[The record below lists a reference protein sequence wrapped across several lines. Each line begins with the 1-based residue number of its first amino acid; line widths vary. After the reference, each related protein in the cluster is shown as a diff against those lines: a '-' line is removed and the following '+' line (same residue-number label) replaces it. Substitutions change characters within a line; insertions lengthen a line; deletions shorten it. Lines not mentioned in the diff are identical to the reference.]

1 MQPKLPNN
9 GSNHRVTVPDH
20 LARQRIDRVLAT
32 LLPDLSRSKIQ
43 RLIASGHVVIG
54 EVPAVK
60 PSFLVGGGQQITVL
74 LPRRT
79 PADADEPRPQAL
91 DLDVIY
97 EDNDLAVINKPAGL
111 VVHRGAGQ
119 HKETLV
125 NGLLHRYGKTLSQC
139 GGSDRPGIVHRLDKG
154 TSGIMALA
162 RHDEAHAALACQFA
176 ARTVEKQYAA
186 VVYGCPRAS
195 SGDIELAI
203 GRDRSNR
210 TKISS
215 NTNRPRDAFTR
226 WEFVEDLGG
235 FALLDVWPKT
245 GRTHQVRAHLE
256 AIHHPCVG
264 DLKYVGAQWKSVPD
278 GRARRAIRDFDR
290 PGLHSSRLR
299 LDHPISGVRLEFVA
313 PLPTDFEELLRT
325 LRRVRDEP

>member
-9 GSNHRVTVPDH
+9 GPNHRVTVPDH
-20 LARQRIDRVLAT
+20 LTHQRIARVLAT

-43 RLIASGHVVIG
+43 RLIANGHVVIDA
-54 EVPAVK
+54 VPAAK
-60 PSFLVGGGQQITVL
+60 PSLSVESGQQITVF
-74 LPRRT
+74 LPRKT
-79 PADADEPRPQAL
+79 PADEPRPQAL

-97 EDNDLAVINKPAGL
+97 EDDDLAVINKPAGL

-119 HKETLV
+119 HEETLV

-162 RHDEAHAALACQFA
+162 RHDKAHAALAHQFA

-195 SGDIELAI
+195 SGEIDLAI
-203 GRDRSNR
+203 GRDRNNR

-215 NTNRPRDAFTR
+215 NTDRPRDAFTR

-235 FALLDVWPKT
+235 FALLNVWPKT
-245 GRTHQVRAHLE
+245 GRMHQVRAHLE
-256 AIHHPCVG
+256 AIHHACIG

-278 GRARRAIRDFDR
+278 GQARRAIRDFTR
-290 PGLHSSRLR
+290 PGLHSSRLQ
-299 LDHPISGVRLEFVA
+299 LDHPISGVRLEFIA
-313 PLPTDFEELLRT
+313 QLPSALEELLRT
-325 LRRVRDEP
+325 LRRARDEP

>member
-43 RLIASGHVVIG
+43 RLIANGHVVIDA
-54 EVPAVK
+54 VPAAK
-60 PSFLVGGGQQITVL
+60 PSLSVESGQQITVF
-74 LPRRT
+74 LPRKT
-79 PADADEPRPQAL
+79 PADEPRPQAL

-97 EDNDLAVINKPAGL
+97 EDDDLAVINKPSGL
-111 VVHRGAGQ
+111 VVHGGAGQ
-119 HKETLV
+119 HEETLV

-162 RHDEAHAALACQFA
+162 RHDKAHAALAHQFA
-176 ARTVEKQYAA
+176 ARTVKKQYAA

-195 SGDIELAI
+195 SGEIDLAI
-203 GRDRSNR
+203 GRDRNNR

-215 NTNRPRDAFTR
+215 NTDRPRDAFTR

-235 FALLDVWPKT
+235 FALLNVWPKT
-245 GRTHQVRAHLE
+245 GRMHQVRAHLE
-256 AIHHPCVG
+256 AIHHACIG

-278 GRARRAIRDFDR
+278 GQARRAIRDFTR
-290 PGLHSSRLR
+290 PGLHSSRLH
-299 LDHPISGVRLEFVA
+299 LDHPISGVRLEFIA
-313 PLPTDFEELLRT
+313 PLPSDLEELLRT
-325 LRRVRDEP
+325 LRRARDEP

>member
-43 RLIASGHVVIG
+43 RLIANGHVVIDA
-54 EVPAVK
+54 VPAAK
-60 PSFLVGGGQQITVL
+60 PSLSVESGQQITVF
-74 LPRRT
+74 LPRKT
-79 PADADEPRPQAL
+79 PADEPRPQAL

-97 EDNDLAVINKPAGL
+97 EDDDLAVINKPSGL
-111 VVHRGAGQ
+111 VVHGGAGQ
-119 HKETLV
+119 HEETLV

-162 RHDEAHAALACQFA
+162 RHDKAHAALAHQFA

-195 SGDIELAI
+195 SGEIDLAI
-203 GRDRSNR
+203 GRDRNNR

-215 NTNRPRDAFTR
+215 NTDRPRDAFTR

-235 FALLDVWPKT
+235 FALLNVWPKT
-245 GRTHQVRAHLE
+245 GRMHQVRAHLE
-256 AIHHPCVG
+256 AIHHACIG

-278 GRARRAIRDFDR
+278 GQARRAIRDFPR
-290 PGLHSSRLR
+290 PGLHSSRLH
-299 LDHPISGVRLEFVA
+299 LDHPISGVRLEFIA
-313 PLPTDFEELLRT
+313 PLPSDLEELLRT
-325 LRRVRDEP
+325 LRRARDEP

>member
-1 MQPKLPNN
+1 MQSKLPNN

-43 RLIASGHVVIG
+43 RLIANGHVVIDA
-54 EVPAVK
+54 VPAAK
-60 PSFLVGGGQQITVL
+60 PSLSVESGQQITVF
-74 LPRRT
+74 LPRKT
-79 PADADEPRPQAL
+79 PADEPRPQAL

-97 EDNDLAVINKPAGL
+97 EDDDLAVINKPAGL

-119 HKETLV
+119 HEETLV

-162 RHDEAHAALACQFA
+162 RHDKAHAALAHQFA

-195 SGDIELAI
+195 SGEIDLAI
-203 GRDRSNR
+203 GRDRNNR

-215 NTNRPRDAFTR
+215 NTDRPRDAFTR

-235 FALLDVWPKT
+235 FALLNVWPKT
-245 GRTHQVRAHLE
+245 GRMHQVRAHLE
-256 AIHHPCVG
+256 AIHHACIG

-278 GRARRAIRDFDR
+278 GQARRAIRDFTR
-290 PGLHSSRLR
+290 PGLHSSRLH
-299 LDHPISGVRLEFVA
+299 LDHPISGVRLEFIA
-313 PLPTDFEELLRT
+313 PLPSDLEELLRT
-325 LRRVRDEP
+325 LRRARDEP

>member
-1 MQPKLPNN
+1 MQSKLPNN

-43 RLIASGHVVIG
+43 RLIANGHVVINA
-54 EVPAVK
+54 VPVAK
-60 PSFLVGGGQQITVL
+60 PSLSVESGQQITVF
-74 LPRRT
+74 LPRKT
-79 PADADEPRPQAL
+79 PADEPRPQAL

-97 EDNDLAVINKPAGL
+97 EDDDLAVINKPAGL

-119 HKETLV
+119 HEETLV

-162 RHDEAHAALACQFA
+162 RHDKAHAALAHQFA

-195 SGDIELAI
+195 SGEIDLAI
-203 GRDRSNR
+203 GRDRNNR

-215 NTNRPRDAFTR
+215 NTDRPRDAFTR

-235 FALLDVWPKT
+235 FALLNVWPKT
-245 GRTHQVRAHLE
+245 GRMHQVRAHLE
-256 AIHHPCVG
+256 AIHHACIG

-278 GRARRAIRDFDR
+278 GQARRAIRDFTR
-290 PGLHSSRLR
+290 PGLHSSRLH
-299 LDHPISGVRLEFVA
+299 LDHPISGVRLEFIA
-313 PLPTDFEELLRT
+313 PLPSDLEELLRT
-325 LRRVRDEP
+325 LRRARDEP

>member
-43 RLIASGHVVIG
+43 RLIANGHVVIDA
-54 EVPAVK
+54 VPAAK
-60 PSFLVGGGQQITVL
+60 PSLSVESGQQITVF
-74 LPRRT
+74 LPRKT
-79 PADADEPRPQAL
+79 PADEPRPQAL

-97 EDNDLAVINKPAGL
+97 EDDDLAVINKPSGL
-111 VVHRGAGQ
+111 VVHGGAGQ
-119 HKETLV
+119 HEETLV

-162 RHDEAHAALACQFA
+162 RHDKAHAALAHQFA

-195 SGDIELAI
+195 SGEIDLAI
-203 GRDRSNR
+203 GRDRNNR

-215 NTNRPRDAFTR
+215 NTDRPRDAFTR

-235 FALLDVWPKT
+235 FALLNVWPKT
-245 GRTHQVRAHLE
+245 GRMHQVRAHLE
-256 AIHHPCVG
+256 AIHHACIG

-278 GRARRAIRDFDR
+278 GQARRAIRDFTR
-290 PGLHSSRLR
+290 PGLHSSRLH
-299 LDHPISGVRLEFVA
+299 LDHPISGVRLEFIA
-313 PLPTDFEELLRT
+313 PLPSDLEELLRT
-325 LRRVRDEP
+325 LRRARDEP

>member
-20 LARQRIDRVLAT
+20 LAHQRIDRVLAT

-43 RLIASGHVVIG
+43 RLIANGHVVIDA
-54 EVPAVK
+54 VPAAK
-60 PSFLVGGGQQITVL
+60 PSLSVESGQQITVF
-74 LPRRT
+74 LPRKT
-79 PADADEPRPQAL
+79 PADEPRPQAL

-97 EDNDLAVINKPAGL
+97 EDDDLAVINKPSGL
-111 VVHRGAGQ
+111 VVHGGAGQ
-119 HKETLV
+119 HEETLV

-162 RHDEAHAALACQFA
+162 RHDKAHAALAHQFA

-195 SGDIELAI
+195 SGEIDLAI
-203 GRDRSNR
+203 GRDRNNR

-215 NTNRPRDAFTR
+215 NTDRPRDAFTR

-235 FALLDVWPKT
+235 FALLNVWPKT
-245 GRTHQVRAHLE
+245 GRMHQVRAHLE
-256 AIHHPCVG
+256 AIHHACIG

-278 GRARRAIRDFDR
+278 GQARRAIRDFTR
-290 PGLHSSRLR
+290 PGLHSSRLH
-299 LDHPISGVRLEFVA
+299 LDHPISGVRLEFIA
-313 PLPTDFEELLRT
+313 PLPSDLEELLRT
-325 LRRVRDEP
+325 LRRARDEP

>member
-43 RLIASGHVVIG
+43 RLIANGHVVIDA
-54 EVPAVK
+54 VPAAK
-60 PSFLVGGGQQITVL
+60 PSLSVESGQQITVF
-74 LPRRT
+74 LPRKT
-79 PADADEPRPQAL
+79 PADEPRPQAL

-97 EDNDLAVINKPAGL
+97 EDDDLAVINKPSGL
-111 VVHRGAGQ
+111 VVHGGAGQ
-119 HKETLV
+119 HEETLV

-162 RHDEAHAALACQFA
+162 RNDKAHAALAHQFA

-195 SGDIELAI
+195 SGEIDLAI
-203 GRDRSNR
+203 GRDRNNR

-215 NTNRPRDAFTR
+215 NTDRPRDAFTR

-235 FALLDVWPKT
+235 FALLNVWPKT
-245 GRTHQVRAHLE
+245 GRMHQVRAHLE
-256 AIHHPCVG
+256 AIHHACIG

-278 GRARRAIRDFDR
+278 GQARRAIRDFPR
-290 PGLHSSRLR
+290 PGLHSSRLH
-299 LDHPISGVRLEFVA
+299 LDHPISGVRLEFIA
-313 PLPTDFEELLRT
+313 PLPSDLEELLRT
-325 LRRVRDEP
+325 LRRARDEP